1 MKQHITNERG
11 SGVILTIFCFAIV
24 GIMLILVLNITM
36 AFTKKEQASIAAEHA
51 SLAATSAIYDK
62 VNDVINSHVKIIEV
76 EDGIDIL
83 EPLIDKVDARKAS
96 LSSSGLSSN
105 EIHIRAVN
113 EVLVAEIPDDPVLR
127 SKLIH
132 AVSSAKVGIPDIIRN
147 IINSNGGKDADPV
160 WKFKDCQIVVEAKT
174 EFKAANQE
182 EITFASDQDISQV
195 GTGPEIPFLEILGY

>member
-36 AFTKKEQASIAAEHA
+36 AFTKKEQASIAAQHA
-51 SLAATSAIYDK
+51 SLAATSAIYDE
-62 VNDVINSHVKIIEV
+62 VNDVVNSHVKIIEV
-76 EDGIDIL
+76 EDGIQIL
-83 EPLIDKVDARKAS
+83 EPLIDKVNDRKAS

-113 EVLVAEIPDDPVLR
+113 EVLVDEIPDDPILEIEL
-127 SKLIH
+127 KH
-132 AVSSAKVGIPDIIRN
+132 AVTAAKADIPVIIRDT
-147 IINSNGGKDADPV
+147 IDANGGKDADPV
-160 WKFKDCQIVVEAKT
+160 WEFKDYQIVVEAKT

-182 EITFASDQDISQV
+182 EVIFAVDEDISQV
-195 GTGPEIPFLEILGY
+195 GTGPQIPFLETLGF